1 MPCDIFI
8 PKQDLWDDARGEFI
22 PIGEDT
28 TLTLEHSLVSLSKW
42 ESRWHKPFLSPE
54 EKTKEEM
61 YDYFRCMILNEKFDD
76 NIVYAFTAADIK
88 KIENYMEE
96 SQTAT
101 TFPEEKS
108 TEPQSNELMT
118 SELIYY
124 YLGQMQCPFIPTE
137 TWHLSRVLT
146 LIRVAS
152 FKNRPEKKLGKK
164 EALQQCEDINE
175 RNKRIFE
182 EMRRKAEAKSKG
194 VK

>member
-8 PKQDLWDDARGEFI
+8 PKQDLWDDTRGEFI

-76 NIVYAFTAADIK
+76 NIVYAFTPADIK
-88 KIENYMEE
+88 KVENYMEE

-137 TWHLSRVLT
+137 TWHLSRILT

-152 FKNRPEKKLGKK
+152 FKNKPEKKLGKK

-182 EMRRKAEAKSKG
+182 EMRRKAEGKSK
-194 VK
+194 K

>member
-8 PKQDLWDDARGEFI
+8 PKQDLWDDTRGEFI

-76 NIVYAFTAADIK
+76 NIVYAFTPADIK
-88 KIENYMEE
+88 KVENYMEE

-108 TEPQSNELMT
+108 KEPQSNELMT

-137 TWHLSRVLT
+137 SWHLSRVLT

-152 FKNRPEKKLGKK
+152 FKNKPEKKLGKK

-182 EMRRKAEAKSKG
+182 EMRRKAEAKSKI
-194 VK
+194 

>member
-8 PKQDLWDDARGEFI
+8 PKQDLWDDTRGEFI

-28 TLTLEHSLVSLSKW
+28 TLTLEHSLVSLSRW

-88 KIENYMEE
+88 KVENYMEE

-108 TEPQSNELMT
+108 KEPQSNELMT

-137 TWHLSRVLT
+137 SWHLSRILT

-152 FKNRPEKKLGKK
+152 FKNKPEKKLGKK

-182 EMRRKAEAKSKG
+182 EMRRKAEAKSKI
-194 VK
+194 

>member
-8 PKQDLWDDARGEFI
+8 PKQDLWDDTRGEFI

-61 YDYFRCMILNEKFDD
+61 YDYFRCMILNEKFDN
-76 NIVYAFTAADIK
+76 NIVYAFTPADIK
-88 KIENYMEE
+88 KVENYMEE

-101 TFPEEKS
+101 TFPKEKS
-108 TEPQSNELMT
+108 KEPQSNELMT

-137 TWHLSRVLT
+137 SWHLSRVLT

-152 FKNRPEKKLGKK
+152 FKNKPEKMLGKK

-182 EMRRKAEAKSKG
+182 EMRRKAEAKSKNI
-194 VK
+194 

>member
-8 PKQDLWDDARGEFI
+8 PKQDLWDDTRGEFI

-61 YDYFRCMILNEKFDD
+61 YDYFRCMILNEKFDE
-76 NIVYAFTAADIK
+76 NIVYAFTAADIRK
-88 KIENYMEE
+88 VENYMEE

-182 EMRRKAEAKSKG
+182 EMRRKAEAKSKI
-194 VK
+194 

>member
-8 PKQDLWDDARGEFI
+8 PKQDLWDDTRGEFI

-76 NIVYAFTAADIK
+76 NIVYAFTPADIK
-88 KIENYMEE
+88 KVENYMEE

-108 TEPQSNELMT
+108 KEPQSNELMT

-137 TWHLSRVLT
+137 SWHLSRILT

-152 FKNRPEKKLGKK
+152 FKNKPEKKLGKK

-182 EMRRKAEAKSKG
+182 EMRRKAEAKGKG

>member
-8 PKQDLWDDARGEFI
+8 PKQDLWDDTRGEFI

-61 YDYFRCMILNEKFDD
+61 YDYFRCMILNEKFDN

-88 KIENYMEE
+88 KVENYMEE

-108 TEPQSNELMT
+108 KEPQSNELMT

-152 FKNRPEKKLGKK
+152 FKNKPEKKLGKK

>member
-8 PKQDLWDDARGEFI
+8 PKQDLWDDTRGEFI

-88 KIENYMEE
+88 KVESYMEE

>member
-8 PKQDLWDDARGEFI
+8 PKQDLWDDTRGEFI

-42 ESRWHKPFLSPE
+42 ESRWRKPFLSPE

-61 YDYFRCMILNEKFDD
+61 YDYFRCMILNEKFDN
-76 NIVYAFTAADIK
+76 NIVYAFTPADIK
-88 KIENYMEE
+88 KVEKYMEE

-108 TEPQSNELMT
+108 KEPQSNELMT

-137 TWHLSRVLT
+137 SWHLSRILT

-152 FKNRPEKKLGKK
+152 FKNKPEKKLGKK

>member
-8 PKQDLWDDARGEFI
+8 PKQDLWDDTRGEFI

-28 TLTLEHSLVSLSKW
+28 TLTLEHSLVSLSRW

-61 YDYFRCMILNEKFDD
+61 YDYFRCMILNEKFDN

-88 KIENYMEE
+88 KVEKYMEE

-108 TEPQSNELMT
+108 KEPQSNELMT

-137 TWHLSRVLT
+137 SWHLSRVLT

-152 FKNRPEKKLGKK
+152 FKNKPEKKLGKK

>member
-8 PKQDLWDDARGEFI
+8 PKQDLWDDTRGEFI

-61 YDYFRCMILNEKFDD
+61 YDYFRCMILNEKFDN
-76 NIVYAFTAADIK
+76 NIVYAFTPADIK
-88 KIENYMEE
+88 KVEKYMEE

-108 TEPQSNELMT
+108 KEPQSNELMT

-137 TWHLSRVLT
+137 SWHLSKILT

-152 FKNRPEKKLGKK
+152 FKNKPEKKLGKK

-182 EMRRKAEAKSKG
+182 EMRRKAEAKSKNI
-194 VK
+194 

>member
-8 PKQDLWDDARGEFI
+8 PKQDLWDDTRGEFI

-88 KIENYMEE
+88 KVENYMEE

-137 TWHLSRVLT
+137 SWHLSRVLT

-182 EMRRKAEAKSKG
+182 EMRRKAEAKSK
-194 VK
+194 K